1 MNNNHRLCLAE
12 DGRTQYKI
20 VIPEGASETLKYAAE
35 ELSKYLKEIS
45 GAVFPVTTEGQ
56 LTQEEEEGLILT
68 GCGRLCRELVSPD
81 ELMKLGEEGFLIRTI
96 GKDLVIAGNTGRGTL
111 YGVYGFLKRSLGC
124 RWFTPEVSHI
134 PKRSRLELESADRA
148 ELPALEY
155 REPYLLGNQEP
166 GGTKV

>member
-56 LTQEEEEGLILT
+56 LTQEEEEG
-68 GCGRLCRELVSPD
+68 
-81 ELMKLGEEGFLIRTI
+81 
-96 GKDLVIAGNTGRGTL
+96 
-111 YGVYGFLKRSLGC
+111 
-124 RWFTPEVSHI
+124 
-134 PKRSRLELESADRA
+134 
-148 ELPALEY
+148 
-155 REPYLLGNQEP
+155 
-166 GGTKV
+166 

>member
-45 GAVFPVTTEGQ
+45 GAVFPVTIEGQ

-68 GCGRLCRELVSPD
+68 GCGRLCREPVSYTHLD
-81 ELMKLGEEGFLIRTI
+81 VYKRQFLYVLQAFPACR
-96 GKDLVIAGNTGRGTL
+96 
-111 YGVYGFLKRSLGC
+111 YG
-124 RWFTPEVSHI
+124 
-134 PKRSRLELESADRA
+134 AD
-148 ELPALEY
+148 
-155 REPYLLGNQEP
+155 G
-166 GGTKV
+166 